1 MRLTVRTNI
10 AMRALMTCAVN
21 PDRIV
26 RKAEIAGVAG
36 ASEAHLG
43 VVINQ
48 LAQTGFI
55 ETIRGRHGGI
65 RQLQDGERRPFR
77 VARPLQRYGPGP
89 AVGAPSDLRL
99 APRDL
104 LGAPRRPGR
113 KVVQC
118 GDDALDARLEH
129 VVDRNKVPGTEP
141 PPRLSHV
148 SPFVALHRQAH
159 R

>member
-21 PDRIV
+21 PGKIA
-26 RKAEIAGVAG
+26 RKADIAQATG

-65 RQLQDGERRPFR
+65 R
-77 VARPLQRYGPGP
+77 
-89 AVGAPSDLRL
+89 LRL
-99 APRDL
+99 APEDISV
-104 LGAPRRPGR
+104 GR
-113 KVVQC
+113 VFRTFEANTPFAECFSAHDNHCPIASACKLRST
-118 GDDALDARLEH
+118 LDAALEAFYATLDGVTLNDLTCGNAGLQRLLALA
-129 VVDRNKVPGTEP
+129 PG
-141 PPRLSHV
+141 
-148 SPFVALHRQAH
+148 
-159 R
+159 

>member
-21 PDRIV
+21 PDKIV
-26 RKAEIAGVAG
+26 RKAEIAEATG

-65 RQLQDGERRPFR
+65 RLK
-77 VARPLQRYGPGP
+77 
-89 AVGAPSDLRL
+89 L
-99 APRDL
+99 APELISVGRVFRTFEANTPFTECFSARDNHCPI
-104 LGAPRRPGR
+104 APVCKLRTSI
-113 KVVQC
+113 
-118 GDDALDARLEH
+118 DDALDAFYSSLDKVTLADLTCDNAGLVRLLA
-129 VVDRNKVPGTEP
+129 VEP
-141 PPRLSHV
+141 
-148 SPFVALHRQAH
+148 ATC
-159 R
+159 

>member
-21 PDRIV
+21 PGRIV

-55 ETIRGRHGGI
+55 ETLRGRHGGI
-65 RQLQDGERRPFR
+65 RLRFPPDSISVGRVFRIFEAQTPFTECFSARDNHCPIASACKLRNTLSTALEAFYATLDDVTLADLTCDNAGLERLL
-77 VARPLQRYGPGP
+77 ALEPG
-89 AVGAPSDLRL
+89 
-99 APRDL
+99 
-104 LGAPRRPGR
+104 
-113 KVVQC
+113 
-118 GDDALDARLEH
+118 
-129 VVDRNKVPGTEP
+129 
-141 PPRLSHV
+141 
-148 SPFVALHRQAH
+148 
-159 R
+159 